1 MLTFKY
7 KALSPDGVQVNGI
20 VEANYEYEAIAR
32 IKETCP
38 VLLTISE
45 IRSADTRGK
54 NTGGKI
60 SDKALALICSQF
72 SIIMR
77 AGLPIVRAVELIAEQ
92 TADRTLKQILKQ
104 VAQDVAGGF
113 SLSQSFENNGPQL
126 PTTFI
131 ETIRSG
137 EEGGTLDTSFAR
149 LHTFYDRSAKL
160 KGKVIGALTYPLFT
174 CVVAVV
180 VIIVIM
186 VFAVPAFTGSF
197 LDMGIEMPLPTRILI
212 AVSNFFSHYILLMLA
227 LVAAGVLAYTFYNKT
242 ESGHLKIS
250 SWKLRVPLLG
260 KIALMKSA
268 SEFANTMSTMLAAG
282 LPIIRAVSVTGRAMS
297 NYYIGTR
304 LQGLVPELED
314 GHTLVGSMKKLPFLP
329 ELLVEMTGVG
339 EETGTL
345 ESTLDVIGAYY
356 DNETDTLSARVL
368 SLMEPIIICVLA
380 VVVCGILLAVYLP
393 MFSLYGGL

>member
-282 LPIIRAVSVTGRAMS
+282 LP
-297 NYYIGTR
+297 
-304 LQGLVPELED
+304 
-314 GHTLVGSMKKLPFLP
+314 
-329 ELLVEMTGVG
+329 
-339 EETGTL
+339 
-345 ESTLDVIGAYY
+345 
-356 DNETDTLSARVL
+356 
-368 SLMEPIIICVLA
+368 
-380 VVVCGILLAVYLP
+380 
-393 MFSLYGGL
+393 